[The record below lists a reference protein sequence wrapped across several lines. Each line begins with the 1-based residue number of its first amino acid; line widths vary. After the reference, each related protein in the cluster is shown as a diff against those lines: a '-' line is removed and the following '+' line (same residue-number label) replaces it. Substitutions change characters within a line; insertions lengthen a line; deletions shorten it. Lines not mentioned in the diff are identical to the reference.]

1 MGNITELNGVIAFKW
16 ILWFIRS
23 FVTVF
28 FYSLWNNAEIPDGI
42 WGLGLNMFQ
51 LNSPIGKS
59 GFNSYFKKITVLFKQ
74 QKVNSS

>member
-1 MGNITELNGVIAFKW
+1 MGNITELNRVIAFKW

-51 LNSPIGKS
+51 LNSPIEKS
-59 GFNSYFKKITVLFKQ
+59 GFNSYFKKITVLFK
-74 QKVNSS
+74 